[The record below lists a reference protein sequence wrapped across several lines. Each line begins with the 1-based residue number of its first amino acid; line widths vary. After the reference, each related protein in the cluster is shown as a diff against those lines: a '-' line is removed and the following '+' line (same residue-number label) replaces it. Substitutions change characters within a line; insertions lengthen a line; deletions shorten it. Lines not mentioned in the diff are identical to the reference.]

1 MLWYLHHTIQFNEVL
16 TYYPIIYFGLDK
28 RQFYFHVFMAQTGLP
43 PNVSGQVWLQQV
55 PHHAYLVPG
64 LSKRKVQ
71 WLLHVKTCHT
81 LTHTYN

>member
-1 MLWYLHHTIQFNEVL
+1 MWSFHNTIQFNK
-16 TYYPIIYFGLDK
+16 GLSYHPEILFDLNT
-28 RQFYFHVFMAQTGLP
+28 RQFHFHVFMAQTGLP
-43 PNVSGQVWLQQV
+43 PNVPGQVWLQQV

-64 LSKRKVQ
+64 LSQRKVQ